1 MPDPN
6 QNVQAGVF
14 GSADMST
21 WFRRFSPAL
30 PSFCRPVLLAVT
42 QKRSSMLRDGDI
54 AMAGRISLGSRQGSY
69 TATAM
74 WFHWITALFMASIL
88 PIAWV
93 MTNMSDGNAWRG
105 LLYTLHKS
113 IGLTIITVV
122 VLRLI
127 WRATHPAPPLSGRV
141 GTAVAVLARANHW
154 LLYAVLLV
162 MPISGYLLSATG
174 KFPISYFGLFT
185 VPGLGVHPLLRHTAT
200 TVHLVGQWFVY
211 GLVVLHL
218 LGTSYHVVIAR
229 DGTLERMLPEQA

>member
-1 MPDPN
+1 M
-6 QNVQAGVF
+6 GTEI
-14 GSADMST
+14 G
-21 WFRRFSPAL
+21 
-30 PSFCRPVLLAVT
+30 
-42 QKRSSMLRDGDI
+42 
-54 AMAGRISLGSRQGSY
+54 LGPRQGSY

-93 MTNMSDGNAWRG
+93 MTNMDDGNAWRG

-113 IGLTIITVV
+113 IGLTIVAIVA
-122 VLRLI
+122 LRLI
-127 WRATHPAPPLSGRV
+127 WRATHPAPPLAGRA
-141 GTAVAVLARANHW
+141 GAAVAVLARTNHW

-174 KFPISYFGLFT
+174 RFPISYFGLFT
-185 VPGLGVHPLLRHTAT
+185 VPGIGNHPALRHAAT
-200 TVHLVGQWFVY
+200 SVHLIGQWFVY

-229 DGTLERMLPEQA
+229 DGTLGRMLPEQA